1 MKKRNEQFLFKRE
14 SKIDSTIL
22 NQNDQVITKLLLFG
36 DEKLK
41 AAQIKSTLTSTIEFL
56 QATERIKNLIKSLMS
71 FLAATQN

>member
-22 NQNDQVITKLLLFG
+22 KQNDQVITKLLLFG

-41 AAQIKSTLTSTIEFL
+41 AAQIKSILTSTIEFL
-56 QATERIKNLIKSLMS
+56 QAAERIKNLIKSLMS
-71 FLAATQN
+71 F